1 MGVRSGLPLTP
12 FEVIM
17 DNLLEMRGI
26 CKNFPGV
33 KALENVDFSLKN
45 GEIHAL
51 MGENG
56 AGKSTLIKVL
66 TGVEEFETGKIILE
80 GKSIVNKSPKEA
92 QRNGISTVYQEV
104 NLCPNI
110 SVAENLFLDREPR
123 KFGLIDW
130 QKMNRMSKELLDKLN
145 INIDVTKPTENY
157 SIAIQQM
164 IAIARAVD
172 MSAKVLILDEPT
184 SSLDDGEVEKLFTLM
199 RKLKKDGIGIIFVTH
214 FLEQVYA
221 VCDKI
226 TVLRNG
232 CFVGE
237 FEVEKLPRV
246 QLVAKMMGKD
256 FNDLEN
262 IKGEG
267 KESGNKEVLLKAE
280 SIGSKSNIRP
290 FDLELNKGEVVGIT
304 GLLGSG
310 RSELV
315 RSIYGADRVDSGKL
329 VFKNNEVKI
338 NAPIDAMKLGM
349 AYLPENRKDE
359 GIIADLSVRENLII
373 ALQAKQGIFKLI
385 PNKKQEEFVDKYI
398 EILQI
403 KTASRET
410 PIKQLSGGN
419 QQKVILGRWLLTNPD
434 LLILDEPTRGI
445 DVGTKTEIQ
454 KLVLSLANDGMSVIF
469 ISSEIEEMI
478 RTCSRMVVM
487 RDKKKVGELKS
498 DEISQNN
505 IMSAIAG
512 GADK

>member
-1 MGVRSGLPLTP
+1 
-12 FEVIM
+12 
-17 DNLLEMRGI
+17 MRGI

-33 KALENVDFSLKN
+33 KALDNVDFSLNK

-66 TGVEEFETGKIILE
+66 TGVEEFERGQIILE
-80 GKSIVNKSPKEA
+80 DKKSIINKSPKEA
-92 QRNGISTVYQEV
+92 QENGISTVYQEV

-130 QKMNRMSKELLDKLN
+130 QKMNRMSKELLDKLD
-145 INIDVTKPTENY
+145 IKIDVTKPTESY

-184 SSLDDGEVEKLFTLM
+184 SSLDDGEVEKLFLLM
-199 RKLKKDGIGIIFVTH
+199 KKLKNDGIGIIFVTH

-232 CFVGE
+232 TLVGE
-237 FEVEKLPRV
+237 FEVNNLPRV

-262 IKGEG
+262 IKS
-267 KESGNKEVLLKAE
+267 ESTQTTGKEVLLSTK
-280 SIGSKSNIRP
+280 SLGSNGNIKP
-290 FDLELNKGEVVGIT
+290 FDLRLNKGEVIGIT

-315 RSIYGADRVDSGKL
+315 RAIYGADKTDTGQI
-329 VFKNNEVKI
+329 VFKNKEVKI
-338 NAPIDAMKLGM
+338 TAPIDAMKLGM

-359 GIIADLSVRENLII
+359 GIIADLSVRENIII
-373 ALQAKQGIFKLI
+373 AMQAKQGIFKLI
-385 PNKKQEEFVDKYI
+385 PRKKQEEFVDKYI

-403 KTASRET
+403 KTAGRET

-419 QQKVILGRWLLTNPD
+419 QQKVILARWLLTNPE

-454 KLVLSLANDGMSVIF
+454 KLVLKLATKGMSVIF

-478 RTCSRMVVM
+478 RTCQRMVVM
-487 RDKKKVGELKS
+487 RDKKKVGELES

-512 GADK
+512 GE